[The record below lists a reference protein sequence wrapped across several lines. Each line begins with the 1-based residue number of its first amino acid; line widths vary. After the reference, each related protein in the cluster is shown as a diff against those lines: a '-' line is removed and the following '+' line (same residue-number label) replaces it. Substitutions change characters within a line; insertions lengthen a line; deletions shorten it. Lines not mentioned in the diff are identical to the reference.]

1 MYDGDRA
8 VSTIWHE
15 QLELL
20 TKTAQEHF
28 CLHNAELLIQRICAL
43 ISHYLQTPRVTIALI
58 QHDSFVAVASA
69 LGPLEDPSYQQAPR
83 LVYSAGA
90 AWSAVWQQQ
99 RSIITPAPTPDG
111 MCQLSVPILRN
122 AQLLGL
128 IDIQSPQPEHKLSL
142 LQPIIEMIAQQLA
155 LALGTL
161 PSHRQHY
168 REDQCTQIIEKINLH
183 ILKHLDVLAEPQQ
196 IIELIW
202 RFLPLQG
209 AALYLYDEQGL
220 GLLTHIN
227 AAHVPTQRGIQPLSP
242 SYYEQIGQQSS
253 HNSAKMLL
261 AGQHGIDIH
270 VPGNQANLG
279 LLHLIPATPFEANDL
294 LALQEFGARLGYI
307 LEHNRLFR
315 SMYVA
320 NERNVLFARIVS
332 HIRQTMNLR
341 EVWQDVLAT
350 LGLGLRADF
359 CTVALYEQEQRL
371 RFHGTYT
378 TLLLPDHL
386 TAAEAL
392 LHSEMLQAFQQ
403 KRSLTIDEYHD
414 SNDPELR
421 ERLLALNIHAL
432 AWVPLVANGQWL
444 GFVCVYK
451 VQRPFLWTLDDL
463 RLINDVADQL
473 ALALR
478 QMQLYE
484 AERQRRREL
493 EALQE
498 IIRAISG
505 ELNLHALCGNV
516 VEKVIDVFKV
526 AAAAVL
532 MWHNDGSAMQVV
544 AHAGFSERYL
554 DSLEMNTDTVNYWIS
569 RFKPPTPLYISDI
582 RRVSLI
588 GGDPASAEGLSSLFA
603 QPLMVDGRFSGW
615 LQMYSRGNVRV
626 WNPEESHLAA
636 SIAQQISQA
645 IHTARRYEQEHLL
658 RTDAEQSYYQL
669 RSVLDELENTRETL
683 INSEKLRALGQLASG
698 VAHDFNNLLASI
710 LGNAQFLLIH
720 EDDADRRDAL
730 QVIERAA
737 KDGAVTVRR
746 IQEFARASETI
757 YDDIVDLRDVV
768 NIALEFTRP
777 SWRDKTQQ
785 RGIKLDISTHL
796 AAAHVQGSAAE
807 LREVCVNLVVNAIDV
822 LPQGG
827 TITISTGTTGE
838 WSYFTIADNGP
849 GIAPEDRTRI
859 FEPFFSTKPIGEGT
873 GMGLAVALSIVQR
886 HRGKLLTEDV
896 YPHGARFVVLL
907 PIHHAPQPKP
917 RPVAIVPKTAAQ
929 RILVVDDEP
938 AVRNIVAKVLR
949 HDQHEVTL
957 AGSGEEA
964 LRWIDEQ
971 AFDLIISDLGMPG
984 MNGWDVLEQA
994 RQRRPNIIAILIT
1007 GWGYQHDADYAAA
1020 RGVDS
1025 VLGKPFEM
1033 QTLRSTVADL
1043 IQARNTQ
1050 GPNRVS

>member
-1 MYDGDRA
+1 MYDGDSA
-8 VSTIWHE
+8 ESSIWHE

-20 TKTAQEHF
+20 SKTTQEHF
-28 CLHNAELLIQRICAL
+28 CLHNAELLIRRISAL
-43 ISHYLQTPRVTIALI
+43 ISHYLQTPHVTIALL
-58 QHDSFVAVASA
+58 QDDQLVPVASA
-69 LGPLEDPSYQQAPR
+69 LGPLEDPSYHQPPR
-83 LVYSAGA
+83 LRHNAGA
-90 AWSAVWQQQ
+90 AWSALCQQQ
-99 RSIITPAPTPDG
+99 QSIITPASAHNQRS
-111 MCQLSVPILRN
+111 QLSVPMLRHE
-122 AQLLGL
+122 QLLGL
-128 IDIQSPQPEHKLSL
+128 IDIQSDQPAAKLRL

-161 PSHRQHY
+161 ATHRQHY
-168 REDQCTQIIEKINLH
+168 REDQCTKIIEKINLH
-183 ILKHLDVLAEPQQ
+183 ILKHLDVLAEPYQ
-196 IIELIW
+196 IIRLIW
-202 RFLPLQG
+202 HYLPIQG

-220 GLLTHIN
+220 GLLTQIN
-227 AAHVPTQRGIQPLSP
+227 AAHVPTQRGMQALSNA
-242 SYYEQIGQQSS
+242 EQFATSKSQ
-253 HNSAKMLL
+253 HLAKTLL
-261 AGQHGIDIH
+261 TGRFGIDIP
-270 VPGNQANLG
+270 VPGNQTNLG
-279 LLHLIPATPFEANDL
+279 MLHLIPATPFEPSDIQL
-294 LALQEFGARLGYI
+294 LHEFGARLGYI

-332 HIRQTMNLR
+332 HIRQTINLR
-341 EVWQDVLAT
+341 EVLQDVLAT

-359 CTVALYEQEQRL
+359 CTVAMYEQEQRL

-378 TLLLPDHL
+378 TLLPPDQR
-386 TAAEAL
+386 TATEAL

-414 SNDPELR
+414 SNYPELR

-432 AWVPLVANGQWL
+432 VWVPLVANGQWL
-444 GFVCVYK
+444 GFVCIYK

-484 AERQRRREL
+484 AEHQRRREL

-516 VEKVIDVFKV
+516 VEKVIDVFKI

-554 DSLEMNTDTVNYWIS
+554 DSLEMTTDTVNYWIS

-710 LGNAQFLLIH
+710 LGNAQFLLIDETH
-720 EDDADRRDAL
+720 TERRDAL

-768 NIALEFTRP
+768 NIALDFTRP

-822 LPQGG
+822 LPKGG

-949 HDQHEVTL
+949 HDHHEVTL

-1050 GPNRVS
+1050 SPNRVS